1 MMGRV
6 SSIGLGKTII
16 GPGAKAFIMAE
27 VAQAHDGSLG
37 LAHAFVDAAAEAGA
51 DAIKFQTHIAAEES
65 TLDEPFRVPFS
76 QQDATRFDYWKRM
89 EFTPEQWASI
99 AEHTRSRGLFFL
111 SSGFSCAAI
120 DLLAKIGVSAWKV
133 ASGEN
138 WSDDLLARMLETRLP
153 MIVST
158 GMSSYDEVDMT
169 VSRLRHAK
177 VPFALL
183 QCTSRYPTPLAEVGL
198 NVIDEYRRRYR
209 CPVGLSDHS
218 GQIFPALAAMARG
231 SDIIEV
237 HLIFDRR
244 MFGPD
249 VPASLTVDE
258 LSLLCSARDAFDEMN
273 RNPVD
278 KDHMT
283 AALDSMR
290 SLFRK
295 SVAPSRPIA
304 AGTLL
309 ERDMLTLKKPGTG
322 ISPDEIETLMG
333 RRVSR
338 DLSPEHILTWRDL
351 DD

>member
-1 MMGRV
+1 
-6 SSIGLGKTII
+6 
-16 GPGAKAFIMAE
+16 

-65 TLDEPFRVPFS
+65 TLDEPFRVTLS
-76 QQDATRFDYWKRM
+76 QQDTTRFEYWRRM

-99 AEHTRSRGLFFL
+99 AEHTRARGLFFL

-120 DLLAKIGVSAWKV
+120 DLLAKIGVCAWKI
-133 ASGEN
+133 ASGEHR
-138 WSDDLLARMLETRLP
+138 SDDLLDRMLETRLP

-158 GMSSYDEVDMT
+158 GMSPYEEVDMT
-169 VSRLRHAK
+169 VARLRHAQ

-198 NVIDEYRRRYR
+198 NVVDEYRRRYQ

-237 HLIFDRR
+237 HLTFDRR

-249 VPASLTVDE
+249 VVASLTVDE

-278 KDHMT
+278 KDRM
-283 AALDSMR
+283 AEALDSMR

-295 SVAPSRPIA
+295 SVAPSRPLPV
-304 AGTLL
+304 GTLL

-322 ISPDEIETLMG
+322 IPPDAIETLIG

-338 DLSPEHILTWRDL
+338 DVSPEHILTWRDL